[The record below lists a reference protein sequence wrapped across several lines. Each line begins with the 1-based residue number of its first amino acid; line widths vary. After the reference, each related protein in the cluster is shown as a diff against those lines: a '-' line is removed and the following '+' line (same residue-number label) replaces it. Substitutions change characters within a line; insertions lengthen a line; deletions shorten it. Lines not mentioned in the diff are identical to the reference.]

1 MAQRCYALEA
11 ERKRDDVALV
21 MCLSAGFF
29 SQATILKKFI
39 FPVSFGPKI
48 RKEVPNFTWKD
59 ALFKMTLHWVV
70 AQKRFAYIREAA
82 LSNFFVR
89 LT

>member
-1 MAQRCYALEA
+1 MARRCYALEG
-11 ERKRDDVALV
+11 ERKRDDGDLV

-29 SQATILKKFI
+29 SQAIILIKFI

-48 RKEVPNFTWKD
+48 RKEVPNFTRKD

-70 AQKRFAYIREAA
+70 AQKDLHIFENPLCPIF
-82 LSNFFVR
+82 L
-89 LT
+89 

>member
-11 ERKRDDVALV
+11 ERKRDDLALV

-39 FPVSFGPKI
+39 FPVYFGPKI
-48 RKEVPNFTWKD
+48 RKEVPNFTWRD

-70 AQKRFAYIREAA
+70 AQKDLHIFENPLCPIF
-82 LSNFFVR
+82 L
-89 LT
+89 